1 MKKIL
6 KSLLVLLLVLV
17 PVTFAQAKK
26 TTTNKTTTV
35 AAKAPNTVN
44 MYVFYGDGC
53 PHCAELEEYVKSN
66 LKKDARVKDFI
77 NVVYYETWYDETNQ
91 KLLSAVGQ
99 ALNIEI
105 KGVPFVVIGTEY
117 FSGYGQLPYQ
127 DSTIDGAPTDL
138 ENILSIVSNFPV
150 LSSN

>member
-26 TTTNKTTTV
+26 TTTTKTTTV

-53 PHCAELEEYVKSN
+53 PHCAELEEYIKSN

-77 NVVYYETWYDETNQ
+77 NVVYYETWYDTTNQ
-91 KLLSAVGQ
+91 QFLSAVGQ
-99 ALNIEI
+99 E
-105 KGVPFVVIGTEY
+105 
-117 FSGYGQLPYQ
+117 
-127 DSTIDGAPTDL
+127 L
-138 ENILSIVSNFPV
+138 EVSVRELTATRSVARKKLRNLLKVFIVS
-150 LSSN
+150 LILA